1 MKLLVCGGMGFIGS
15 TFIRNH
21 LSKNPSDQIVNLDN
35 LTTGSNVK
43 NLEKIDETNYQF
55 INDDIKN
62 HETVNKITNDVDV
75 IVNFAAETHVDRS
88 ISNPKQFLETN
99 ILGTY
104 TLLEAAKKHETLF
117 VHISTDEIYGDA
129 ANQDSF
135 NEKSIL
141 KPSNPYSA
149 SKAAADHLVNSY
161 ARTYGI
167 KCIITRCTNNFGPYQ
182 FPEKL
187 IPKTII
193 RAQKN
198 LKVPLYGDGNQIRDF
213 THVSDIAES
222 VVLSIEKNSTNGK
235 FFNSGTGKPTT
246 INDIV
251 KYVFENIE
259 QVSEEQIDLKKL
271 NNVLEIT
278 KLKEFVNNLP
288 EGIDTN
294 VGEEGIK
301 VSGGQ
306 KQRISIARALIRKP
320 ELLIL
325 DDCLSAVDVITEK
338 HILGRLK
345 KEVDDRSSL
354 VVSHRIS
361 TIRDADLIL
370 VIDEGQFVER
380 GTHAELIKK
389 GGLYYEMDRK
399 QESS

>member
-15 TFIRNH
+15 AFIRNH

-35 LTTGSNVK
+35 LTMGSNVK
-43 NLEKIDETNYQF
+43 NLEKIDESNYQF

-62 HETVNKITNDVDV
+62 HETVNKITNDTDV

-129 ANQDSF
+129 TNQDSF

-149 SKAAADHLVNSY
+149 TKAAADHLVEAY

-167 KCIITRCTNNFGPYQ
+167 KCIITRCTNNFGPFQ

-198 LKVPLYGDGNQIRDF
+198 LKVPLYGNGNQIRSWIYVLD
-213 THVSDIAES
+213 HVSAIES
-222 VVLSIEKNSTNGK
+222 LITKGDAGEVYNITSWNEISNKTIVGKILSIMGK
-235 FFNSGTGKPTT
+235 SN
-246 INDIV
+246 
-251 KYVFENIE
+251 
-259 QVSEEQIDLKKL
+259 
-271 NNVLEIT
+271 
-278 KLKEFVNNLP
+278 
-288 EGIDTN
+288 
-294 VGEEGIK
+294 
-301 VSGGQ
+301 
-306 KQRISIARALIRKP
+306 
-320 ELLIL
+320 
-325 DDCLSAVDVITEK
+325 
-338 HILGRLK
+338 
-345 KEVDDRSSL
+345 
-354 VVSHRIS
+354 
-361 TIRDADLIL
+361 DLIDY
-370 VIDEGQFVER
+370 VGDRPGHDKRYSIDSSKIQNEIGWKPSYDFDS
-380 GTHAELIKK
+380 AIKQTVDWYLK
-389 GGLYYEMDRK
+389 NKDWWEPLADEKMLHP
-399 QESS
+399 QPWTLSW

>member
-15 TFIRNH
+15 AFIRNH
-21 LSKNPSDQIVNLDN
+21 LSKNPKDEIINLDN

-43 NLEKIDETNYQF
+43 NLEKIDESNYQF
-55 INDDIKN
+55 INGDIKN
-62 HETVNKITNDVDV
+62 HEDVNKITNDIDV

-149 SKAAADHLVNSY
+149 SKAAADHLVGSY
-161 ARTYGI
+161 ARTYGA

-198 LKVPLYGDGNQIRDF
+198 LKVPLYGDGNQIRSWIYVLD
-213 THVSDIAES
+213 HVSA
-222 VVLSIEKNSTNGK
+222 
-235 FFNSGTGKPTT
+235 
-246 INDIV
+246 
-251 KYVFENIE
+251 
-259 QVSEEQIDLKKL
+259 IDSL
-271 NNVLEIT
+271 IT
-278 KLKEFVNNLP
+278 K
-288 EGIDTN
+288 
-294 VGEEGIK
+294 GELGEIYNIT
-301 VSGGQ
+301 SWNE
-306 KQRISIARALIRKP
+306 ISNRTI
-320 ELLIL
+320 
-325 DDCLSAVDVITEK
+325 VEK
-338 HILGRLK
+338 ILGLMEKPDAIIEHVGDRPGHDKRYSIDSSKIQNEIGWKPVYDFDNAIKQTVDWYLK
-345 KEVDDRSSL
+345 NKDWWEPLADEKML
-354 VVSHRIS
+354 HPQPWTIS
-361 TIRDADLIL
+361 W
-370 VIDEGQFVER
+370 
-380 GTHAELIKK
+380 
-389 GGLYYEMDRK
+389 
-399 QESS
+399 

>member
-15 TFIRNH
+15 AFIRNH
-21 LSKNPSDQIVNLDN
+21 LNKNPNDQIVNLDN

-43 NLEKIDETNYQF
+43 NLEKIDESNYQF
-55 INDDIKN
+55 INGDIKN
-62 HETVNKITNDVDV
+62 HEAVNKITNDIDV

-149 SKAAADHLVNSY
+149 SKAAADHLVGSY
-161 ARTYGI
+161 ARTYGT

-198 LKVPLYGDGNQIRDF
+198 LKVPLYGDGNQIRSWIYVLD
-213 THVSDIAES
+213 HVSA
-222 VVLSIEKNSTNGK
+222 
-235 FFNSGTGKPTT
+235 
-246 INDIV
+246 
-251 KYVFENIE
+251 
-259 QVSEEQIDLKKL
+259 IDSL
-271 NNVLEIT
+271 IT
-278 KLKEFVNNLP
+278 KGELGEIYNITSWNEISNRTIVEKILSLMEKPNSIIEYVGDRPGHDKRYSIDSSKIQNEIGWKPAYDFDSAIKQTVDWYLKNK
-288 EGIDTN
+288 DWW
-294 VGEEGIK
+294 
-301 VSGGQ
+301 
-306 KQRISIARALIRKP
+306 
-320 ELLIL
+320 ELLA
-325 DDCLSAVDVITEK
+325 DEK
-338 HILGRLK
+338 MLHPQPWT
-345 KEVDDRSSL
+345 
-354 VVSHRIS
+354 IS
-361 TIRDADLIL
+361 W
-370 VIDEGQFVER
+370 
-380 GTHAELIKK
+380 
-389 GGLYYEMDRK
+389 
-399 QESS
+399 